1 MLKSLLILLLL
12 FVGASAKE
20 LQPLKTFE
28 VHGGIND
35 AVFKDGKIYVA
46 TASGKVD
53 IVDFKSGKIIKE
65 ISLTKITDFMGDPI
79 DSEVFSVDVVGEKI
93 LILSQDLN
101 GYTRLDIYE
110 NGKLRH
116 IFDKEEKLYVVKAK
130 FIDEKRVLLGQ
141 LSNVYTLYDITSKKH
156 LWDVQATMSKFSNF
170 ALNDDRREVAT
181 ADESGDLN
189 LLSVKDGKKLRHYKG
204 VNKDEVFGIDW
215 KKHLIITGGKD
226 KKIGLYDDSSQKSS
240 SLSYNFFIYSVALS
254 QDAKLAAASVDDKN
268 NVVIFDTATKT
279 ERYRLVGNS
288 SKIAVI
294 IFVNDKEVL
303 VASND
308 NRINLYRLH

>member
-1 MLKSLLILLLL
+1 MFRSLLILVLL
-12 FVGASAKE
+12 FIGVSAKD
-20 LQPLKTFE
+20 LRPFKTFE
-28 VHGGIND
+28 VNGGIND
-35 AVFKDGKIYVA
+35 VVLKDGKIYVGTA
-46 TASGKVD
+46 TGKVD
-53 IVDFKSGKIIKE
+53 IVDFKSGHITEE

-93 LILSQDLN
+93 LILSQDFD

-110 NGKLRH
+110 KGKLHH

-156 LWDVQATMSKFSNF
+156 IWDVQATMSKFSNF
-170 ALNDDRREVAT
+170 ALNDDRSEVAT
-181 ADESGDLN
+181 ADESGALN
-189 LLSVKDGKKLRHYKG
+189 LLNIQSGRKLRHYEG

-226 KKIGLYDDSSQKSS
+226 KKIGLYDDNSQKSS
-240 SLSYNFFIYSVALS
+240 SVSYNFFIYSVALS
-254 QDAKLAAASVDDKN
+254 RDAKLAAASVDDKN
-268 NVVIFDTATKT
+268 NVVIFDPATKM
-279 ERYRLVGNS
+279 EHYKLVGNS

-308 NRINLYRLH
+308 NKINLYKLH